1 MGRGSYKASDWAK
14 LRSSIS
20 ETKKVEDIFANKITA
35 GSLKNDTLSEMT
47 EGCKKGRESRD
58 SEDSPESTPV
68 IIGFDVTAS
77 MGYLAKELALN
88 AMNSVITYLY
98 DEKPISNPQILCA
111 AIGDS
116 LADKYPLQVTQ
127 FEADIRIIKQL
138 LNLYLE
144 GGGGGNGGESYNLL
158 WYFAAKHTSI
168 DSYNKRQKKGFLFFI
183 GDEICGAS
191 HGEVLAADEIRAV
204 FGDKDA
210 RSVSLQEAA
219 EMAMEK
225 YEIFHIV
232 TGIFRVE
239 PSYQTWNKFLPG
251 RVAKL
256 DGKQIEYLSEVITS
270 IMQLAAGTD
279 KNEVISQWPKGVQP
293 IIKEAIADIGEPV
306 EDVPAEKKSFAEKLK
321 ALFS

>member
-20 ETKKVEDIFANKITA
+20 KTKKVEDIFANKITA

-127 FEADIRIIKQL
+127 FESDIRIIKQL

-158 WYFAAKHTSI
+158 WYFAAKHTAA
-168 DSYNKRQKKGFLFFI
+168 DCFDKRGKKGYLFTI
-183 GDEICGAS
+183 GDDASLGSLSATEIK
-191 HGEVLAADEIRAV
+191 RV
-204 FGDKDA
+204 FGDDVPYVTSDEELL
-210 RSVSLQEAA
+210 REA
-219 EMAMEK
+219 EK
-225 YEIFHIV
+225 NFNVFHIHIENEQSDSDR
-232 TGIFRVE
+232 IFSRWR
-239 PSYQTWNKFLPG
+239 TLMPG
-251 RVAKL
+251 RVTIVEKK
-256 DGKQIEYLSEVITS
+256 DIKYLSEIICAIINVCEGKSSNETLKEMKDQETAEKVAGS
-270 IMQLAAGTD
+270 LAYI
-279 KNEVISQWPKGVQP
+279 E
-293 IIKEAIADIGEPV
+293 
-306 EDVPAEKKSFAEKLK
+306 EKKSKTTIVF
-321 ALFS
+321 